1 LNSQSKVKGA
11 TPDNE
16 FMNLNNPEERKLKK
30 DLLKSKY
37 TGAKRV
43 QEVLSLIGFVVLFGA
58 CVYRIVVH
66 YPTEVWWLFPSTVI
80 LGLLGADFFSG
91 LVHWLA
97 DTWGTLET
105 PVFGSTFI
113 RSFREHHID
122 PTEMT
127 RHDLIETNGDNAL
140 ITLGILYLCSIKDLY
155 HEDGSQNLLHYF
167 TMSTWTIICFGSLM
181 TNQIHKWSHT
191 YKPPA
196 LVIMAQNCGL
206 ILSRKNHGVHHR
218 PPFDK
223 YYCITTGWLNPVLAY
238 IDFWRRLEAVVTF
251 LTGYVPR
258 EDDHRWTGLLPSPDV
273 VVQAAKKR
281 GTALSGHE

>member
-1 LNSQSKVKGA
+1 MMSKVKGA

-105 PVFGSTFI
+105 PVFGKF
-113 RSFREHHID
+113 
-122 PTEMT
+122 
-127 RHDLIETNGDNAL
+127 
-140 ITLGILYLCSIKDLY
+140 
-155 HEDGSQNLLHYF
+155 EDFKIGSDQLLKKF
-167 TMSTWTIICFGSLM
+167 KK
-181 TNQIHKWSHT
+181 NQ
-191 YKPPA
+191 
-196 LVIMAQNCGL
+196 
-206 ILSRKNHGVHHR
+206 
-218 PPFDK
+218 F
-223 YYCITTGWLNPVLAY
+223 
-238 IDFWRRLEAVVTF
+238 
-251 LTGYVPR
+251 VPN
-258 EDDHRWTGLLPSPDV
+258 
-273 VVQAAKKR
+273 
-281 GTALSGHE
+281 